1 LYNLFGNLDLKF
13 RRNLEVSEEA
23 RRVFQISGM
32 KIKRVKE
39 INGSNR
45 GLEIIVIYAKI

>member
-1 LYNLFGNLDLKF
+1 VF
-13 RRNLEVSEEA
+13 EEA
-23 RRVFQISGM
+23 LRVFQISGM

-45 GLEIIVIYAKI
+45 GLEIIGICAKI